1 MSVDVLFV
9 FASHSFHF
17 MQFLILAGLTFI
29 TEVFFI
35 TESLK
40 NLTDA
45 CATVWRLENSLISQ
59 S

>member
-29 TEVFFI
+29 TE
-35 TESLK
+35 SLK

-45 CATVWRLENSLISQ
+45 CATVWRLVNSLISQ